1 MALNAFKRLKE
12 DLELNT
18 SQVVGTV
25 AKTVSTA
32 TRATSAG
39 YAGTS
44 RVAHYG
50 SSGTAALAGTS
61 SFWSTSG

>member
-18 SQVVGTV
+18 SQVVGTI
-25 AKTVSTA
+25 AKSVTK
-32 TRATSAG
+32 ATSAG

>member
-25 AKTVSTA
+25 AKPVTK
-32 TRATSAG
+32 ATSAG

>member
-18 SQVVGTV
+18 SQVVGTI
-25 AKTVSTA
+25 AKTVSK
-32 TRATSAG
+32 ATSAG

-44 RVAHYG
+44 RVAQYG
-50 SSGTAALAGTS
+50 SSGTGAIAGTS
-61 SFWSTSG
+61 SFWSSSG